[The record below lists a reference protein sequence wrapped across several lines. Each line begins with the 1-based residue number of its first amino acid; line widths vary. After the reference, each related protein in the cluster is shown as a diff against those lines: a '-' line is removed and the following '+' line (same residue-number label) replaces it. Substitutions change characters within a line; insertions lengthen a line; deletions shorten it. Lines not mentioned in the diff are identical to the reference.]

1 MTYQLT
7 SGDTILRL
15 SDNAHIPPDPGN
27 RDYREYLDWLSE
39 GNNPEPAPAP
49 PPPGPDYI
57 AFWDSLLISNIYQ
70 TIRTQALTSPAV
82 LVAVTESLASLQD
95 AKAGR
100 PNVPAIQ
107 ASINNLLAAG
117 TFSQQDL
124 AELGQLFVDANLQDT
139 FTLEQP

>member
-1 MTYQLT
+1 MSYQLT
-7 SGDTILRL
+7 SGDQVIRHR
-15 SDNAHIPPDPGN
+15 DNKLIPADDPEYQAWRAAGN
-27 RDYREYLDWLSE
+27 F
-39 GNNPEPAPAP
+39 PEPPQGYIEP
-49 PPPGPDYI
+49 PSGYL
-57 AFWDSLLISNIYQ
+57 AFWDALLISNVYQ
-70 TIRTQALTSPAV
+70 TIRAQALTSAAV

-107 ASINNLLAAG
+107 ASINNLLTAG

-139 FTLEQP
+139 FTLTP